1 MILESTIFV
10 VISLALLTLV
20 IPGRF
25 LLVPYVIAACF
36 VPTDQRFIIMG
47 LDFTVLRILV
57 LVGVLRIFIRGEQI
71 QINWH
76 KFDQIILAWLLC
88 SALIYVIQWM
98 SLKAMVNRAGFL
110 FDALGLYW
118 LFRQKMRSW
127 DDIKFAFTVLAF
139 CVVLMAPLIALEFST
154 GRNPFVLLGR
164 VITKQREERLRCQGA
179 FPHSIMLGL
188 FCATLVPAFLT
199 LAILNKK
206 KILYWL
212 GAIAAIFIVI
222 ASASSTP
229 IMVLAVVLLGLACF
243 KWRRYTAKAALAIL
257 VMLIAL
263 HIVMEAPVWHLFARI
278 NIVAGSTG
286 YHRYKLIDQ
295 AIEHFDEW
303 AVIGSRS
310 TEHWDWGTGDLT
322 NQYILEGVRGGFIAL
337 LFFVSMLYIAFKVSL
352 QSSLRTLTFENQR
365 ISWCFFVMMLGHGVG
380 FLGVSYFGQMTMLW
394 FMMLVGIAFLFEAKL
409 KAQDVRRKIFSMNNS
424 LDCLS
429 ASRAQGCQLN

>member
-1 MILESTIFV
+1 MILEPTIF
-10 VISLALLTLV
+10 IAILLAILTLV
-20 IPGRF
+20 IGEKYF
-25 LLVPYVIAACF
+25 LVPYVIAACF
-36 VPTDQRFIIMG
+36 VPTDQRIIIMG

-76 KFDQIILAWLLC
+76 KFDQIIFTWLLF
-88 SALIYVIQWM
+88 SAFVYVIQWM
-98 SLKAMVNRAGFL
+98 SLKAMVNRSGFL

-118 LFRQKMRSW
+118 LFRQKIRSW
-127 DDIKFAFTVLAF
+127 DDIKFAFSVLAF
-139 CVVLMAPLIALEFST
+139 CVVLLAPLIALEYST

-212 GAIAAIFIVI
+212 GAIAGIFIVI

-229 IMVLAVVLLGLACF
+229 IMVLVVVLLGLACF
-243 KWRRYTAKAALAIL
+243 KWRRYTAKAALAVL
-257 VMLIAL
+257 AMLIAL
-263 HIVMEAPVWHLFARI
+263 HIVMEAPVWHLIARI
-278 NIVAGSTG
+278 NVVEGSTG
-286 YHRYKLIDQ
+286 YHRYQLIDQ

-303 AVIGSRS
+303 ALIGCRS
-310 TEHWDWGTGDLT
+310 TEHWGWGTGDVT
-322 NQYILEGVRGGFIAL
+322 NQYILEGIRGGFIAL
-337 LFFVSMLYIAFKVSL
+337 LFFVTMLYIAFKVSL
-352 QSSLRTLTFENQR
+352 ESSLRTLTLEQQR
-365 ISWCFFVMMLGHGVG
+365 ISWCLFVVILGNGIG

-394 FMMLVGIAFLFEAKL
+394 FMMLVGIAFLFEANL
-409 KAQDVRRKIFSMNNS
+409 KAQYVRRKIFSLNNS

-429 ASRAQGCQLN
+429 ATRAQGC